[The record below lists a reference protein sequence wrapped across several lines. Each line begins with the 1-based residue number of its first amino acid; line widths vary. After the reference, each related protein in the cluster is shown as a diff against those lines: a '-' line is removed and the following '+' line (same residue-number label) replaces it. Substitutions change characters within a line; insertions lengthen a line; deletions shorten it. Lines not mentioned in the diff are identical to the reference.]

1 MFESKIHAVSDM
13 TSEVETSRSSVN
25 AEARILGEL
34 ASDLA
39 AESNMP
45 ELLKRFLLPL
55 LQMSG
60 AEAGAVRAL
69 SGTGDQLHLISSV
82 GLPDDMARAEATVQ
96 AHCGACGAAASG
108 ETPTWANEAVGCARL
123 RPAGPAGVDFRCM
136 VAVPLRYRGRVLG
149 IYNLFYARSPSPG
162 PEVLAVLKAVGE
174 ILGLALNNARLEA
187 EKLQA
192 RLTQERQRMAAEVHD
207 SLAQS
212 LAFVKM
218 RMPLL
223 EDALVQH
230 QEARALQYCGDV
242 RAAVSQAHASLRGIL
257 THFRSPMDPQGLVHA
272 LDASAR
278 QFRDSTGAG
287 LEFINRI
294 PDLKLGPD
302 EEAQVFHIVQEA
314 LSNVAR
320 HASARHA
327 WLQVAAAPPGG
338 VEIVVEDDGAGLPAV
353 AARGGS
359 HYGVEVM
366 LERARRL
373 GGTLEIGPRQGGGTR
388 VRLAFPAPQVATI
401 PAKGAW

>member
-1 MFESKIHAVSDM
+1 M
-13 TSEVETSRSSVN
+13 TSAVDVSLSSTH
-25 AEARILGEL
+25 AGAGILGEL

-39 AESNMP
+39 ADSNLP
-45 ELLKRFLLPL
+45 ELLKRFLVPL
-55 LQMSG
+55 LQVSG
-60 AEAGAVRAL
+60 AEAGAVRSV
-69 SGTGDQLHLISSV
+69 SGAGDQLHLISSI
-82 GLPDDMARAEATVQ
+82 GLPEEMARAEATVQ

-108 ETPTWANEAVGCARL
+108 ETPTWANEAAGCARL
-123 RPAGPAGVDFRCM
+123 RPAGHAGVDFRRM
-136 VAVPLRYRGRVLG
+136 VAVPLRHRGQVLG
-149 IYNLFYARSPSPG
+149 VYNLFYAQRPTPG

-174 ILGLALNNARLEA
+174 LLGLALNNARLET

-242 RAAVSQAHASLRGIL
+242 RAAVTQAHASLRGIL

-287 LEFINRI
+287 LDFVNEL
-294 PDLKLGPD
+294 PDLKLAPD

-314 LSNVAR
+314 LSNIAR
-320 HASARHA
+320 HASAHHA
-327 WLQVAAAPPGG
+327 WLQLAAAPAGG
-338 VEIVVEDDGAGLPAV
+338 VEIVIEDDGAGLPATG
-353 AARGGS
+353 AGGGS
-359 HYGVEVM
+359 HYGVEIM

-388 VRLAFPAPQVATI
+388 VRLAFPKPQAAAG
-401 PAKGAW
+401 PAAGAR